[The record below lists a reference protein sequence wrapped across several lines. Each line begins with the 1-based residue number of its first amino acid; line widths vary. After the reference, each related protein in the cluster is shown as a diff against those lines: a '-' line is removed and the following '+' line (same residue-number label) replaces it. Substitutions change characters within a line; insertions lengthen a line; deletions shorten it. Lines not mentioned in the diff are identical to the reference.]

1 MKNIARLYML
11 STAVL
16 AIYAIMQRKT
26 IKDLN
31 ETLDRRDDLL
41 NKQNENVNGGNRAIE
56 VVRRWVKDGKITA
69 DMGAE
74 YWSVL

>member
-41 NKQNENVNGGNRAIE
+41 NKQNENVKGGNRAIE
-56 VVRRWVKDGKITA
+56 VVRRWVKDGKITV